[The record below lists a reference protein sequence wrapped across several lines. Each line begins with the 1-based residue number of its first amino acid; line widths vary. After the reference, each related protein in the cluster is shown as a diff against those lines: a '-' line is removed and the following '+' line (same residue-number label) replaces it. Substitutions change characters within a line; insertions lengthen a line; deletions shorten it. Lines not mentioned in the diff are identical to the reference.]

1 MFFESPATQFSL
13 MISEAT
19 DIPSGA
25 VSNAL
30 AHMGSVRCQMHASPV
45 EAVSLMISEA
55 TGAVCAVESM
65 GHEWKQFR

>member
-1 MFFESPATQFSL
+1 
-13 MISEAT
+13 
-19 DIPSGA
+19 
-25 VSNAL
+25 
-30 AHMGSVRCQMHASPV
+30 VRCQMHASPV